1 MSALMY
7 FPPNT
12 YSSRYGDEFFTLSV
26 VGHEVVG
33 AVEGDCSLPSSCP
46 SVPGLWSGVHVV
58 YKVEVRRGER
68 EPWQVKRRFSEC
80 LALADAVRAAQA
92 DRSPSAPFDAV
103 APAKTFF
110 PRVDEDFILERRKL
124 LEEYL
129 DRLCLIASRTPK
141 TGCSKSAVARF
152 LLLED

>member
-1 MSALMY
+1 MY

-26 VGHEVVG
+26 VGHEVVC
-33 AVEGDCSLPSSCP
+33 AAERDCSLPSSCP
-46 SVPGLWSGVHVV
+46 SVPGLWNGTHVV

-80 LALADAVRAAQA
+80 LALGDAVRAAQA
-92 DRSPSAPFDAV
+92 DPTAPFNAV

-110 PRVDEDFILERRKL
+110 PRVDEALILERRTL
-124 LEEYL
+124 LEEFL

-141 TGCSKSAVARF
+141 IGCSKSAVARF